1 MAGGLAGQCFRRC
14 YRGGGK
20 DRLDTV
26 INVLSDIRKNRGIN
40 VLFNVIGIT
49 KNEYQRLF
57 NLKTLSKDIDAFVS
71 FKGRLS
77 HIETLKEIGHSDYQ
91 VFVRDVNL
99 SNTAG
104 FPTKFVE
111 AISCGTPVL
120 TNSSSNIEKFFQNGK
135 TGYIL
140 DISSYDKLKESFLK
154 ALTIDQ
160 GAIEAMKNFCRN
172 SRVFHYSNYTKIFQQ
187 FLLPSFCMCR

>member
-1 MAGGLAGQCFRRC
+1 M
-14 YRGGGK
+14 
-20 DRLDTV
+20 
-26 INVLSDIRKNRGIN
+26 
-40 VLFNVIGIT
+40 GIT
-49 KNEYQRLF
+49 KSEYQHIF
-57 NLKTLSKDIDAFVS
+57 NIKTWPKHIDEFVS

-77 HIETLKEIGHSDYQ
+77 HVETLKEIRHSDYQ

-154 ALTIDQ
+154 ALTVDQ
-160 GAIEAMKNFCRN
+160 SAIEAMKNFCRN
-172 SRVFHYSNYTKIFQQ
+172 SKVFHYTNYTTIFQQ
-187 FLLPSFCMCR
+187 FLLSTKLSITSK